1 VVLRPLKFFSIFII
15 NNNFN
20 LMVEQTD
27 KPDLAP
33 GKYDDD
39 GFYIFEEGGFL
50 DPHGVYFDKD
60 GFDVNG
66 GQYDD

>member
-1 VVLRPLKFFSIFII
+1 MII

-20 LMVEQTD
+20 LMVEKTD

-39 GFYIFEEGGFL
+39 GSIPSLTFL
-50 DPHGVYFDKD
+50 VKILK
-60 GFDVNG
+60 
-66 GQYDD
+66 